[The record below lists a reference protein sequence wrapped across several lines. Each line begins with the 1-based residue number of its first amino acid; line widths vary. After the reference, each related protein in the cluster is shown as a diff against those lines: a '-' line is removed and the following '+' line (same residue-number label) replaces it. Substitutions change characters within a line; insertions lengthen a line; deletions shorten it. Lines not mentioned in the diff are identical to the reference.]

1 MSTAEHRSRISGL
14 GIYVPDRVV
23 TNNDLKQYMET
34 SHEWIV
40 ERTGIEERR
49 WVDGESNA
57 DLAEQACRRAVD
69 DAGLA
74 LSDID
79 MLIFATLSPDH
90 DFPGT
95 GVFAQRQLGIGPL
108 PVLDIRQQCTGFIY
122 GLATADAFIRSGMY
136 RHVLVVG
143 SEVQSNALDLS
154 NEGRHIAA
162 LFGDG
167 AGAAVVSL
175 SDDPNRQIISSHL
188 YADGTDAEILWMD
201 KPGCKQRPRITPEDI
216 EAGKHFPVM
225 EGRSVY
231 KHAVKRMPES
241 VMEALQSNGFTTD
254 DLDMLIPHQAN
265 LRINEMVG
273 KQLGL
278 APEQVFNNI
287 QKYGNTTA
295 ATIPLCMKEAVDAG
309 KIKPGDLVC
318 LTAFGAGLT
327 WGSVLLRY

>member
-1 MSTAEHRSRISGL
+1 MSERRSIISGL
-14 GIYVPDRVV
+14 GTYVPPRVV
-23 TNNDLKQYMET
+23 TNDDLTQYMET

-40 ERTGIEERR
+40 ERTGIEQRH

-69 DAGLA
+69 DAGLQ
-74 LSDID
+74 LEDID

-95 GVFAQRQLGIGPL
+95 GVFAQRQLGLKPL

-122 GLATADAFIRSGMY
+122 GVSTADAFVRSGMY
-136 RHVLVVG
+136 QHVLVVG

-167 AGAAVVSL
+167 AGAAVISL
-175 SDDPNRQIISSHL
+175 CDDPERGIISSHL

-201 KPGCKQRPRITPEDI
+201 KPGCKQRPRITPEDLA
-216 EAGKHFPVM
+216 AGKHFPVM

-241 VMEALQSNGFTTD
+241 VMEALESNGFTID

-265 LRINEMVG
+265 LRINEMVAR
-273 KQLGL
+273 QLGL
-278 APEQVFNNI
+278 PPEKAFNNI

-295 ATIPLCMKEAVDAG
+295 ATIPLCLKEAVDAG
-309 KIKPGDLVC
+309 RVHRGDLVC

>member
-1 MSTAEHRSRISGL
+1 MSERRSCISGL
-14 GIYVPDRVV
+14 GMFVPPRVV
-23 TNNDLKQYMET
+23 TNHDLTEYMET

-40 ERTGIEERR
+40 ERTGIEQRH

-57 DLAEQACRRAVD
+57 DLAEQACRQAVA

-79 MLIFATLSPDH
+79 MLIYATLSPDH

-95 GVFAQRQLGIGPL
+95 GVFAQRQLGLDPL
-108 PVLDIRQQCTGFIY
+108 PVLDIRQQCTGFVY
-122 GLATADAFIRSGMY
+122 GVATADAFIRAGA
-136 RHVLVVG
+136 HKHILVVG
-143 SEVQSNALDLS
+143 SEVQSNALDIS
-154 NEGRHIAA
+154 TEGRHIAA

-175 SDDPNRQIISSHL
+175 SDDAERHVISSHL
-188 YADGTDAEILWMD
+188 YADGSDAEILWMD
-201 KPGCKQRPRITPEDI
+201 KPGCKQRPRITAEDI

-225 EGRSVY
+225 EGRQVY

-241 VMEALQSNGFTTD
+241 VREALDTNGFTID
-254 DLDMLIPHQAN
+254 DLDLLIPHQAN

-278 APEQVFNNI
+278 LPEKCFNNI
-287 QKYGNTTA
+287 QRYGNTTA
-295 ATIPLCMKEAVDAG
+295 ATIPICLKEAADAG
-309 KIKPGDLVC
+309 VLKPGMLVC